1 MVNVDSAETQ
11 TAPGAT
17 TVQDESPQRT
27 RIALIG
33 TGGRSEMYI
42 RAIYGQHADVAEL
55 IALSD
60 VNQGRVQFYQDLI
73 KELGG
78 TEPVA

>member
-1 MVNVDSAETQ
+1 MVTVDSAETQ
-11 TAPGAT
+11 TETAT
-17 TVQDESPQRT
+17 PTAQAEGRTRT

-60 VNQGRVQFYQDLI
+60 VNQGR
-73 KELGG
+73 
-78 TEPVA
+78 